1 MTISTESIKAG
12 PFAGNASTTTF
23 AFSYKVFAQADLAVI
38 FTSTVGVESTK
49 TLTTDYSVSLNSDI
63 SEPSVPFGFTYKI
76 LTSDAEIAPS
86 RIRFFSRN
94 MKSSLCVST
103 IHCF

>member
-49 TLTTDYSVSLNSDI
+49 TLTTDYSVSLNSDQDNNPGGSI
-63 SEPSVPFGFTYKI
+63 TTTG
-76 LTSDAEIAPS
+76 A
-86 RIRFFSRN
+86 
-94 MKSSLCVST
+94 
-103 IHCF
+103 